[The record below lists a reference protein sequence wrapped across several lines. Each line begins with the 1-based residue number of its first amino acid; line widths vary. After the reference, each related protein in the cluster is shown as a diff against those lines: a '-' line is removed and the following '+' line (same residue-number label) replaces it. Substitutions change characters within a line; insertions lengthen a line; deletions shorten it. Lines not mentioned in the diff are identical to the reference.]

1 MSSLAIICVDDQR
14 FVLDSLTEQLKRNL
28 IDDYEV
34 EAAQSGEEA
43 LEILE
48 ELQAEGIDVAL
59 VISDQIMPEMKGD
72 KLLSQIHTQH
82 PRILKI
88 MLTGQADPSSVLNA
102 VNNANLYRYI
112 TKPWDETDLI
122 LTVQEALRSYT
133 QEQQLAQQNQLLQQL
148 TTSLEQQVIQRTA
161 QLQREIDE
169 RKQAE
174 EELQLLLTITQ
185 AINEAPDFEGALEVA
200 LRKLCEATGW
210 SYGEAWIPQADAMAL
225 QCSSTWYCNRAIID
239 ESAIA
244 ALEEFRE
251 YSEGL
256 IFLLG
261 EGLPG
266 EVWEKEQ
273 PKWISEISADFNDV
287 FFRWQLA
294 QEQGVKAG
302 FAVPIFASPSST
314 SRGKVELLKK
324 NKTPHQHREL
334 LAVLVF
340 FMLQPQQHEQ
350 RLVEL
355 VSAIAAQLGNVVQ
368 QKQTEAELRALFA
381 AMTDLVMVLDA
392 QGYYLKIAPTNTAL
406 FKKPAEDFIGKTLH
420 DIFERAQANIFIHHI
435 WDALNNQRTVNCE
448 YSITIEETE
457 LWFGARIS
465 PISEDTVIWVARDI
479 TARKQA
485 EFKLRLAQQ
494 KSENLLLNILPK
506 KIVEQ
511 LQQNTSAIAEQF
523 DDVTILFAD
532 IVGFTPLS
540 ARMTPI
546 ELVNLLNQIFSSF
559 DQLTQ
564 RHGLEKIKTIGDAYM
579 AAAGLPVPK
588 NDHAEAIAEMALDM
602 QQTIRQ
608 FHGNGGEMFQIRIGI
623 NTGPVVAGVI
633 GTQKFIYDLWGDT
646 VNVASRMESQGEPGR
661 IQLTATTYERLQ
673 NKYLLEERG
682 LIEVKGRGTMTT
694 YWLQGHLNVLS

>member
-1 MSSLAIICVDDQR
+1 
-14 FVLDSLTEQLKRNL
+14 
-28 IDDYEV
+28 
-34 EAAQSGEEA
+34 
-43 LEILE
+43 
-48 ELQAEGIDVAL
+48 
-59 VISDQIMPEMKGD
+59 
-72 KLLSQIHTQH
+72 
-82 PRILKI
+82 
-88 MLTGQADPSSVLNA
+88 MLTGQADAQAVLNA
-102 VNNANLYRYI
+102 VNTANLYRYI

-122 LTVQEALRSYT
+122 LTVQEALRRYT
-133 QEQQLAQQNQLLQQL
+133 HEQQLAKQNQLLQQL
-148 TTSLEQQVIQRTA
+148 TTSLEQQVEYRTA
-161 QLQREIDE
+161 QLQQEIDE

-200 LRKLCEATGW
+200 LRKLCEFTGW
-210 SYGEAWIPQADAMAL
+210 SYGEAWIPQADRMAL
-225 QCSSTWYCNRAIID
+225 QCSSTWYCNRAGID
-239 ESAIA
+239 ETAIA

-256 IFLLG
+256 IFLMG

-266 EVWEKEQ
+266 EVWEQGQ
-273 PKWISEISADFNDV
+273 PKWISKVSVDFNDI

-294 QEQGVKAG
+294 QERGLRAG
-302 FAVPIFASPSST
+302 FSVPIFTSPNSGS
-314 SRGKVELLKK
+314 GGAVELLKK
-324 NKTPHQHREL
+324 DKVPYQQRQL

-350 RLVEL
+350 RLAEL
-355 VSAIAAQLGNVVQ
+355 VSAIAAQLGNVMQ

-381 AMTDLVMVLDA
+381 AMTDVVIVLDA
-392 QGYYLKIAPTNTAL
+392 QGYYLKIAPTNPAL
-406 FKKPAEDFIGKTLH
+406 LQKPAEELIGKTLH
-420 DIFERAQANIFIHHI
+420 DIFERSQANIFIHHI
-435 WDALNNQRTVNCE
+435 WDALNSRKTVNCE
-448 YSITIEETE
+448 YSLTIEEIE

-485 EFKLRLAQQ
+485 ELALRVAQQ
-494 KSENLLLNILPK
+494 KTERLLLNILPK

-540 ARMTPI
+540 ASMTPI
-546 ELVNLLNQIFSSF
+546 ELVNLLNLIFSSF

-588 NDHAEAIAEMALDM
+588 DDHAEAIAEMALDM
-602 QQTIRQ
+602 QQTIRR
-608 FHGNGGEMFQIRIGI
+608 FYGNGGEMFQIRIGI

-661 IQLTATTYERLQ
+661 IQVTATTYERLQ
-673 NKYLLEERG
+673 DKYLLEERG
-682 LIEVKGRGTMTT
+682 EIEVKGKGTMTT
-694 YWLQGHLNVLS
+694 YWLLDSRRLST

>member
-48 ELQAEGIDVAL
+48 ELQEEGIDVAL
-59 VISDQIMPEMKGD
+59 VISDQIMPRMKGD
-72 KLLSQIHTQH
+72 KLLSQIHTQY
-82 PRILKI
+82 PKILKI

-133 QEQQLAQQNQLLQQL
+133 QEQQLAQQNQLLQKL
-148 TTSLEQQVIQRTA
+148 TTSLEQQVVQRTA
-161 QLQREIDE
+161 QLQQEIDE

-225 QCSSTWYCNRAIID
+225 QCSSTWYCNRASLD

-256 IFLLG
+256 IFLMG

-266 EVWEKEQ
+266 EVWEQEQ
-273 PKWISEISADFNDV
+273 PKWISEVAADFNDV

-294 QEQGVKAG
+294 QERGLKAG
-302 FAVPIFASPSST
+302 FGVPIFASPNSA
-314 SRGKVELLKK
+314 SREAVALLKK
-324 NKTPHQHREL
+324 KETPHQHRQL

-340 FMLQPQQHEQ
+340 LMFQPQQHEQ

-355 VSAIAAQLGNVVQ
+355 VAAIAAQLGNVVQ

-392 QGYYLKIAPTNTAL
+392 QGYHLKIAPTNPDL
-406 FKKPAEDFIGKTLH
+406 LKKPAEELIGKTLH
-420 DIFERAQANIFIHHI
+420 DIFERTQANIFIHHI
-435 WDALNNQRTVNCE
+435 WDALNNRQTVNCE
-448 YSITIEETE
+448 YSLNIEGTE

-485 EFKLRLAQQ
+485 EFELRMAQQ

-588 NDHAEAIAEMALDM
+588 DDHAEAIADMALDM
-602 QQTIRQ
+602 QQTISQ
-608 FHGNGGEMFQIRIGI
+608 FHGNEGEMFQIRIGI
-623 NTGPVVAGVI
+623 HTGPVVAGVI

-646 VNVASRMESQGEPGR
+646 VNVASRMESQGEPGK
-661 IQLTATTYERLQ
+661 IQLTATTYKRLQ
-673 NKYLLEERG
+673 DKYLLEERG

-694 YWLQGHLNVLS
+694 YWLQGHL

>member
-1 MSSLAIICVDDQR
+1 MSSLAIICVDDQKV
-14 FVLDSLTEQLKRNL
+14 VLDSLTEQLKRNL
-28 IDDYEV
+28 RENYEI

-48 ELQAEGIDVAL
+48 ELQADGIEVAL
-59 VISDQIMPEMKGD
+59 VISDQIMPGMKGD
-72 KLLSQIHTQH
+72 ELLSQIHSQY
-82 PRILKI
+82 PKILKI
-88 MLTGQADPSSVLNA
+88 MLTGQANAQAVGNA
-102 VNNANLYRYI
+102 VNSANLYRYI

-122 LTVQEALRSYT
+122 LTVQEALRRYT
-133 QEQQLAQQNQLLQQL
+133 QDQQLAEQNQLLQEL
-148 TTSLEQQVIQRTA
+148 ATSLEQQVAQRTA
-161 QLQREIDE
+161 ELQQEIVE

-185 AINEAPDFEGALEVA
+185 AINEAPDFEAALEVA
-200 LRKLCEATGW
+200 LYKLCEFTEW
-210 SYGEAWIPQADAMAL
+210 SYGEAWIPQADGMAL
-225 QCSSTWYCNRAIID
+225 QCSSTWYCNRAGID
-239 ESAIA
+239 ETAIA

-256 IFLLG
+256 IFLMG

-266 EVWEKEQ
+266 EVWEQEQ
-273 PKWISEISADFNDV
+273 PKWISEVSADFNDV

-294 QEQGVKAG
+294 QERGLKAG
-302 FAVPIFASPSST
+302 FAVPIFAVPSSV
-314 SRGKVELLKK
+314 SRQIVGHRKK
-324 NKTPHQHREL
+324 NKVRHQPRQL
-334 LAVLVF
+334 LVVLVF
-340 FMLQPQQHEQ
+340 FMLQPQHQEQ

-355 VSAIAAQLGNVVQ
+355 VSAIAAQLGNVMQ

-381 AMTDLVMVLDA
+381 AMTDVVMVLDA
-392 QGYYLKIAPTNTAL
+392 QGYYLKIAPTNPAL
-406 FKKPAEDFIGKTLH
+406 LQKPPEELIGKTLH
-420 DIFERAQANIFIHHI
+420 DFFERSQANSFIRHI
-435 WDALNNQRTVNCE
+435 WDALNTGQTVNCE
-448 YSITIEETE
+448 YGLTIDGTE

-479 TARKQA
+479 TDRKQA
-485 EFKLRLAQQ
+485 ELALRLAQQ
-494 KSENLLLNILPK
+494 KSETLLLNILPK

-511 LQQNTSAIAEQF
+511 LQQNNSAIAEQF
-523 DDVTILFAD
+523 DEVTILFAD

-546 ELVNLLNQIFSSF
+546 ELVNLLNKIFSSF
-559 DQLTQ
+559 DQLTK

-588 NDHAEAIAEMALDM
+588 DNHAEAIAEMALDM
-602 QQTIRQ
+602 QQTIGK
-608 FHGNGGEMFQIRIGI
+608 FKGNGGEVFQIRIGI

-661 IQLTATTYERLQ
+661 IQVTATTYQYLQ
-673 NKYLLEERG
+673 DKYLFEERG
-682 LIEVKGRGTMTT
+682 AIAVKGKGTMIT
-694 YWLQGHLNVLS
+694 YWLLGSRD